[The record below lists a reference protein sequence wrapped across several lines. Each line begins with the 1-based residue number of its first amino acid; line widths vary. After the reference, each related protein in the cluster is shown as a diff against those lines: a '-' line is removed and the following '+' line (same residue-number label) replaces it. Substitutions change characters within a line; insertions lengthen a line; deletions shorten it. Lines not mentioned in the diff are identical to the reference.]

1 MNVGRKF
8 RIELP
13 ERRCSRRVG
22 VIVDNNNSRV
32 IIPIIAIIIMAS
44 EEEGNARRPGE
55 EGCGGESQS
64 PRPSIE
70 LDVGVIHNLSKVLAH
85 AI

>member
-1 MNVGRKF
+1 MGRKF

-22 VIVDNNNSRV
+22 VIVDNNNRV

-64 PRPSIE
+64 LRPSIE